1 MYTHGR
7 LTRWLPLVLAGASAC
22 ASPRTDSPSA
32 ESPSPR
38 VRAASTP
45 TQPAA
50 ITAVPA
56 GAPTVAERLAASPR
70 HGEWTM
76 VSAGNGDSVRAWVVY
91 PERRERA
98 PVVLVVHEIFGL
110 TTWVRGVADQLAADG
125 FIAIAPDLLTGKAPL
140 GPGDSLAHDVA
151 RTTIRTLDTAEV
163 HRRLDAVARY
173 GMALPAALPR
183 YGIVGYC
190 WGGSTSF
197 AHAVHS
203 ATLGAA
209 VVYYGGS
216 PPVDH
221 LAKVR
226 APVLGLYASNDAR
239 VNATVPPADSAM
251 RSLDKIYEIHT
262 FEGAGHGFLRAQG
275 SANPA
280 NDDASR
286 NAWPLTIGFFRRHL
300 GG

>member
-1 MYTHGR
+1 MSGHGR
-7 LTRWLPLVLAGASAC
+7 PTRWLPLLFAGVSAC
-22 ASPRTDSPSA
+22 ASPRTDSSSSQTTA
-32 ESPSPR
+32 A
-38 VRAASTP
+38 RAA
-45 TQPAA
+45 TQPAPVTA
-50 ITAVPA
+50 IPA
-56 GAPTVAERLAASPR
+56 GATTVAERLAASPR
-70 HGEWTM
+70 HGEWAM
-76 VSAGNGDSVRAWVVY
+76 VSAGAGDSVRAWVVY

-110 TTWVRGVADQLAADG
+110 SNWVRGVADQLAADG

-151 RTTIRTLDTAEV
+151 RTTIRALDTAEV

-173 GMALPAALPR
+173 GMALPAAMPR

-190 WGGSTSF
+190 WGGSASF

-216 PPVDH
+216 PPVAH
-221 LAKVR
+221 LTKVR
-226 APVLGLYASNDAR
+226 APVLGLYASDDAR
-239 VNATVPPADSAM
+239 VNATVPPTDSAM
-251 RSLDKIYEIHT
+251 RALGKPFEIHT

-275 SANPA
+275 GANPA
-280 NDDASR
+280 NDAAAR
-286 NAWPLTIGFFRRHL
+286 GAWPLTIGFFRRHL